1 MTNYKLYTIIISNI
15 KESFPPFSESFPT
28 GGKMKINSK
37 KVLKTCALSL
47 SLLLIGGAAFGPPTK
62 TYAEEQGQQPSQED
76 RIVRIHFNVADK
88 GYKVHI
94 WYDQI
99 DGVTRRF
106 DGTDNYGPYID
117 IKVAKNKP
125 TLYFIIAVIDEN
137 NKWGDKE
144 YKVGD
149 GRRTIDL
156 KNNIPSEIW
165 VDSGKDGYKLED
177 PSKPKEN
184 NDTDWAE
191 KIKELINKIDDLN
204 ISDNDKAVLNINLY
218 EILDSNGTKT
228 EDDYNKA
235 LALYNV
241 ELEKSKKNNGGSTE
255 IKTSEAPTVEKITKS
270 STKIKGKGV
279 PEAKIEISYGYSELD
294 LSQLRT
300 DKDIIVDDEG
310 NWSVDKPNYI
320 GIHSNEIIIVSQTEK
335 GKKPNQTKVEIEDI
349 KTSEFIK
356 RKIPNLKAKDMKV
369 WKGDKIDWVEAYEI
383 QGQASDDEYKF
394 INDELKLAMKRDLN
408 NRTSEN
414 PGKHEGKIEFTFR
427 DGSKLDLSNTL
438 YVTNHVVGADTQ
450 NVPDDAI
457 TVEMKLGEG
466 VKTSDKSNKVGDKD
480 NPVVY
485 QAYKVK
491 PNTDISKYQVEVLN
505 KSIVEAVPLKAKDGY
520 QNPKFKDKN
529 NGEDF
534 VVTASNNVFTAVA
547 EKILEKKEKTTIRIN
562 YHRPDKKIDG
572 WKVIIYYGNKQ
583 VYSQDFKKLDDKG
596 NYYAEV
602 SLDGKLESVSYM
614 VYKDSGEVEKNG
626 AKDKDGKRTLTITNG
641 KGEDRVEASK
651 KEDKKPQKPATP
663 DSPKKPLVPSVRPSY
678 SKSLDYKIVPEKK
691 TEKKAKPSE
700 KVIKSYKNL
709 RVSREKN
716 VVVVKAAKL
725 LLEIAPERVKDVET
739 NLINLIAK
747 SESLVKQA
755 DTILEKLEAKY
766 EF

>member
-1 MTNYKLYTIIISNI
+1 M
-15 KESFPPFSESFPT
+15 
-28 GGKMKINSK
+28 
-37 KVLKTCALSL
+37 
-47 SLLLIGGAAFGPPTK
+47 
-62 TYAEEQGQQPSQED
+62 
-76 RIVRIHFNVADK
+76 
-88 GYKVHI
+88 
-94 WYDQI
+94 
-99 DGVTRRF
+99 
-106 DGTDNYGPYID
+106 
-117 IKVAKNKP
+117 
-125 TLYFIIAVIDEN
+125 
-137 NKWGDKE
+137 
-144 YKVGD
+144 
-149 GRRTIDL
+149 
-156 KNNIPSEIW
+156 
-165 VDSGKDGYKLED
+165 
-177 PSKPKEN
+177 
-184 NDTDWAE
+184 
-191 KIKELINKIDDLN
+191 
-204 ISDNDKAVLNINLY
+204 
-218 EILDSNGTKT
+218 
-228 EDDYNKA
+228 
-235 LALYNV
+235 
-241 ELEKSKKNNGGSTE
+241 
-255 IKTSEAPTVEKITKS
+255 
-270 STKIKGKGV
+270 
-279 PEAKIEISYGYSELD
+279 
-294 LSQLRT
+294 
-300 DKDIIVDDEG
+300 
-310 NWSVDKPNYI
+310 
-320 GIHSNEIIIVSQTEK
+320 
-335 GKKPNQTKVEIEDI
+335 
-349 KTSEFIK
+349 
-356 RKIPNLKAKDMKV
+356 
-369 WKGDKIDWVEAYEI
+369 
-383 QGQASDDEYKF
+383 
-394 INDELKLAMKRDLN
+394 
-408 NRTSEN
+408 
-414 PGKHEGKIEFTFR
+414 
-427 DGSKLDLSNTL
+427 
-438 YVTNHVVGADTQ
+438 GADTQ

-678 SKSLDYKIVPEKK
+678 SRSLDYKIVPEKK
-691 TEKKAKPSE
+691 TEKKIKPSE
-700 KVIKSYKNL
+700 KVLKSYKNL